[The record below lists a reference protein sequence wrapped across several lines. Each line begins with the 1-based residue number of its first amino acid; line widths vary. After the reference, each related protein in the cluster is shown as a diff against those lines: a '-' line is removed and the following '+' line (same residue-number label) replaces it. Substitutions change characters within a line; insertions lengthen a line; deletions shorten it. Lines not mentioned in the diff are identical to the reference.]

1 MTGLSDL
8 SCLLIPGPGQQQE
21 ASSRR
26 KTGKGP
32 RARGSSRA
40 SITEARPRGERGS
53 SLTLQAR
60 APGLVGAREG
70 DIRE

>member
-1 MTGLSDL
+1 M
-8 SCLLIPGPGQQQE
+8 IPGPGQQQE

-26 KTGKGP
+26 QTGKGP

-70 DIRE
+70 DMRE